1 MSTILC
7 IDTASD
13 RFAVALD
20 RDGSVSGLEAAAS
33 QDHSRLLLP
42 AIAAL
47 LGFGGQ
53 IDGIVVVTGPGA
65 YAGIRVGIATA
76 EGLALAH
83 GCGVFGVGT
92 LEAVALTPG
101 GRKASRAIHP
111 AGRGEFAVQAL
122 EDGGPAGAPVIA
134 APADL
139 DARCIGEGASAF
151 GGQEIAPLDRAEA
164 ALRALAP
171 RIRAGTA
178 QAGADAFYLREPNI
192 TISRRR
198 EAAAS

>member
-1 MSTILC
+1 VSTILC

-20 RDGSVSGLEAAAS
+20 RDGSVNGIEAEAS

-42 AIAAL
+42 AIASL
-47 LGFGGQ
+47 LGDGGP

-83 GCGVFGVGT
+83 GCGVFGIGT
-92 LEAVALTPG
+92 LEAVALTQES
-101 GRKASRAIHP
+101 RQASRAIHP
-111 AGRGEFAVQAL
+111 AGRGEFAVQTL
-122 EDGGPAGAPVIA
+122 EDGVAAGEPAIA
-134 APADL
+134 TPGNL
-139 DARCIGEGASAF
+139 DSRCIGEGASAF
-151 GGQEIAPLDRAEA
+151 GGQEIAPLERADA

>member
-20 RDGSVSGLEAAAS
+20 RDGSVSGFEAEAS

-42 AIAAL
+42 AIASL
-47 LGFGGQ
+47 LGDGDQ
-53 IDGIVVVTGPGA
+53 ISGIAVVTGPGA

-83 GCGVFGVGT
+83 GCGVFGIGT
-92 LEAVALTPG
+92 LEAVALTQG
-101 GRKASRAIHP
+101 SRQASRAIHP

-122 EDGGPAGAPVIA
+122 ENGQPMGEPAIA
-134 APADL
+134 TPGDF
-139 DARCIGEGASAF
+139 DSRCIGEGASAF
-151 GGQEIAPLDRAEA
+151 GGGEIAPLDRARA
-164 ALRALAP
+164 VLRALAP
-171 RIRAGTA
+171 GIRSGTA
-178 QAGADAFYLREPNI
+178 RAGADAFYLREPNI